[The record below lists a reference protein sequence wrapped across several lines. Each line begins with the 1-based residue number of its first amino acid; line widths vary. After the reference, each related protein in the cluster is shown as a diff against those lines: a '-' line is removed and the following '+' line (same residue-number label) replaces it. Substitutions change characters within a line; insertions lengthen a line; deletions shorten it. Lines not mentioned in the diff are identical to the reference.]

1 MTHVNSSQPAM
12 QNQRRSP
19 LYRRHTELKAEFESL
34 GDASLVSRYGE
45 LAAEIESAA
54 QLGLA
59 DLSALPRIG
68 FKGAGAPQWAISQG
82 IKLPES
88 PNHSVVQDDGALVG
102 KLSHQELLI
111 LSDLAGSSAL
121 VNSLEPVQI
130 ESLEPVQ
137 IESLK
142 QSEPAA
148 QTYHLPRAHSH
159 SCLAVTGTA
168 AAEMFSK
175 VCGVDLRSHKFAQ
188 GQIAQTS
195 LAKINAVIVR
205 HDLAE
210 TPCFYVLSDIST
222 VEFLW
227 DCLLDAMQEYAGV
240 PVGVAALRSLAAR
253 G

>member
-1 MTHVNSSQPAM
+1 M

-121 VNSLEPVQI
+121 VN
-130 ESLEPVQ
+130 SLEPVQ

>member
-130 ESLEPVQ
+130 ESL
-137 IESLK
+137 K